1 MKRNVV
7 ILIGINLIWTAVFA
21 VLGFSL
27 ISDVYEHEMDTVK
40 QLVGSVIA
48 EYPEAE
54 EVLMSSLEKDDPKA
68 KAHGEKLM
76 APYGYHDAGSFW
88 DASRYEHSLN
98 RLVLLSALSFSIL
111 SFTGCFF
118 LWRLKKQREAQENQ
132 ILFLLDGCLTDAF
145 PEDSDF
151 KKLKNDHFADT
162 IQKLSHKLQWKTER
176 LNEERDATKT
186 LVTDISHQL
195 KTPISALKSCF
206 SMAMESS
213 SPSEKEEFLG
223 RCRLQIGKLES
234 LSASLIQISRL
245 ESKMITLQPETVSL
259 VELLISAVNTVY
271 PKASEK
277 NMEIIT
283 EEFTDEKL
291 CLDKKW
297 VPEAIAN
304 ILDNAVKYSPEHTP
318 VLIRVHKLYSFV
330 RIEIEDQG
338 IGISREEKNKIFQRF
353 YRGRHEVVRNQDG
366 SGVGLYLSRKIL
378 EDSGGS
384 VSVGSVSEGGSRF
397 IVQLPRSVSSL

>member
-1 MKRNVV
+1 
-7 ILIGINLIWTAVFA
+7 
-21 VLGFSL
+21 
-27 ISDVYEHEMDTVK
+27 
-40 QLVGSVIA
+40 
-48 EYPEAE
+48 
-54 EVLMSSLEKDDPKA
+54 
-68 KAHGEKLM
+68 
-76 APYGYHDAGSFW
+76 
-88 DASRYEHSLN
+88 
-98 RLVLLSALSFSIL
+98 
-111 SFTGCFF
+111 
-118 LWRLKKQREAQENQ
+118 
-132 ILFLLDGCLTDAF
+132 
-145 PEDSDF
+145 
-151 KKLKNDHFADT
+151 
-162 IQKLSHKLQWKTER
+162 
-176 LNEERDATKT
+176 
-186 LVTDISHQL
+186 
-195 KTPISALKSCF
+195 
-206 SMAMESS
+206 
-213 SPSEKEEFLG
+213 
-223 RCRLQIGKLES
+223 
-234 LSASLIQISRL
+234 
-245 ESKMITLQPETVSL
+245 MITLQPETVSL